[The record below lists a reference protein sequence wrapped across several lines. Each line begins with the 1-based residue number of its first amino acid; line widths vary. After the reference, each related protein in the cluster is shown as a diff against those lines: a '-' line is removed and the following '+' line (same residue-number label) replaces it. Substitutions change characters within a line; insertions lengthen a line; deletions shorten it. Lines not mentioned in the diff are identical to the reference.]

1 VPDSL
6 KHLEERAELICSLS
20 WPARQP
26 EAAAS
31 YKRPVGRPIRRDGP
45 TTHQMPNCPLSLL
58 RDADA
63 FEEFYRNHLTELRT
77 RVREPW
83 AFHIQLVIP
92 DGFHRKLLPITWPNA
107 KSDPF
112 PPDQLIDL
120 HEHLV
125 SLADKL
131 WLNLQDYYVASV
143 MILQDTGMTIL
154 AIHELYRW
162 LWATKDEP
170 DVDYAVIDRLRTG
183 YAQLARSMLQRGDEE
198 MAA

>member
-6 KHLEERAELICSLS
+6 KHLEERAEIICSLS

-31 YKRPVGRPIRRDGP
+31 YKRPVGRAARHDGP

-63 FEEFYRNHLTELRT
+63 VEEFYRNYLTELRT

-107 KSDPF
+107 KSGPF
-112 PPDQLIDL
+112 P
-120 HEHLV
+120 
-125 SLADKL
+125 
-131 WLNLQDYYVASV
+131 
-143 MILQDTGMTIL
+143 
-154 AIHELYRW
+154 
-162 LWATKDEP
+162 
-170 DVDYAVIDRLRTG
+170 
-183 YAQLARSMLQRGDEE
+183 
-198 MAA
+198 